1 MLLASV
7 QVEIVQVETN
17 WIIQVLQNTRH
28 LLLGKYKQIPQLS
41 VGTQVDLN
49 QPLKF

>member
-1 MLLASV
+1 MRFGFWYESDGNLTLFL
-7 QVEIVQVETN
+7 
-17 WIIQVLQNTRH
+17 QVLQNTRG

>member
-1 MLLASV
+1 MALASV
-7 QVEIVQVETN
+7 RVETN
-17 WIIQVLQNTRH
+17 LILQVLQNTRQM
-28 LLLGKYKQIPQLS
+28 LLGKYKQIPQLS

>member
-1 MLLASV
+1 MSWALLETLYS
-7 QVEIVQVETN
+7 QPGQSYVE
-17 WIIQVLQNTRH
+17 VLQNTRQM
-28 LLLGKYKQIPQLS
+28 LLGKYRQVPQLS

>member
-1 MLLASV
+1 MRVTLLWNRT
-7 QVEIVQVETN
+7 ETDMVL
-17 WIIQVLQNTRH
+17 QVLRNTRQ

-41 VGTQVDLN
+41 IGSQVDLN